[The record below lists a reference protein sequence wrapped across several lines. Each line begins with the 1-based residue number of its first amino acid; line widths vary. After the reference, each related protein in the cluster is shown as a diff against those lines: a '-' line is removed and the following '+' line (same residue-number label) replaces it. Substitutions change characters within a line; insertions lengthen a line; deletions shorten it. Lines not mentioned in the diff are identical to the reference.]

1 MLRLDRGNAYNHTL
15 KIGILDPTGDPAGW
29 SWEKFQRLFEER
41 VHLLPSLRLRYL
53 PTPLGLHQ
61 PIWIEDPEFNLSSH
75 VKRVR
80 CPAPAGSREF
90 CTLVEQLYARPLDPL
105 RPLWEAWVIEGLEGG
120 RVGIVTLLHHAYTDG
135 IGALGMLEDVYT
147 TEPDDMPGPPPPFD
161 PAPPPSA
168 PTRLRWAL
176 QDLPAVAR
184 KIPSAIGALRDRRR
198 LEQEYADS
206 GKEPPPT
213 PFDGSLPAPF
223 RRGLSR
229 DRRFACESFSLADIK
244 EAGKA
249 LGVTIN
255 DAFLACCAGSVRRY
269 LQDAGETPTD
279 PMVGTMAFTTLAL
292 AEREVTGNYSSVDY
306 VRLPTQ
312 LADPRERLEAASA
325 SANVTKEHFN
335 ATKDADLISLLE
347 VIPGGLV
354 TLLAKLNA
362 RTKGRYDPFAN
373 VVVSNVPGPRKQL
386 YLGHWSVERWFST
399 GQLAHGANLNLT
411 VWSYGDQFNLCVLAD
426 AQAVDDAWKIVEGFR
441 ESMAELTA
449 LASEQTAGVT

>member
-15 KIGILDPTGDPAGW
+15 KIGILDPSTDPEGW
-29 SWEKFQRLFEER
+29 SWPKFQRLFEER

-61 PIWIEDPEFNLSSH
+61 PIWIEDPEFKLSSH
-75 VKRVR
+75 VKRVE
-80 CPAPAGSREF
+80 CPGPGGPREF

-105 RPLWEAWVIEGLEGG
+105 RPLWETWVIEGLEGG

-147 TEPDDMPGPPPPFD
+147 TEPDDMPMEPRPFS
-161 PAPPPSA
+161 PAPPPTA
-168 PTRLRWAL
+168 ATRLRWAL
-176 QDLPAVAR
+176 QDLPATAR
-184 KIPSAIGALRDRRR
+184 KIPSAVGALRDRRR

-206 GKEPPPT
+206 GRELPPT
-213 PFDGSLPAPF
+213 PFDDSLPAPF

-229 DRRFACESFSLADIK
+229 DRRFACESFELAEIK
-244 EAGKA
+244 AASKG

-255 DAFLACCAGSVRRY
+255 DSFLACSAGCVRRY
-269 LQDAGETPTD
+269 LDDAGTPPQDA
-279 PMVGTMAFTTLAL
+279 MVGTMPLATLSL
-292 AEREVTGNYSSVDY
+292 AEREVAGNYSSVDY
-306 VRLPTQ
+306 VRLPTD
-312 LADPRERLEAASA
+312 LANPIERLRAASA
-325 SANVTKEHFN
+325 SAQVTKEHFN
-335 ATKDADLISLLE
+335 ATKDADLMSLLD

-354 TLLAKLNA
+354 TVLAKLNA

-373 VVVSNVPGPRKQL
+373 VVVSNVPGPRKPL
-386 YLGHWSVERWFST
+386 YLGHWAVERWFST

-426 AQAVDDAWKIVEGFR
+426 AQAVDDPWALVEGFR
-441 ESMAELTA
+441 ESLAELTA
-449 LASEQTAGVT
+449 LASEQAAGVT